1 MPPLPGAA
9 ADGSF
14 NLTPA
19 LQAGV
24 ATASFVNGFRLANGE
39 VLLVVSA
46 TGPLEP
52 ERSQELK
59 KYRRRARGDVD
70 SSFDLSPDRGPRAMV
85 WEVEPSGRPTF
96 GISL

>member
-1 MPPLPGAA
+1 MGP
-9 ADGSF
+9 F

-19 LQAGV
+19 LQGGV

-39 VLLVVSA
+39 VLLVFSA

-59 KYRRRARGDVD
+59 KYRRCARGA
-70 SSFDLSPDRGPRAMV
+70 STPPSICRRIEAP
-85 WEVEPSGRPTF
+85 EPWFGRWSRVGAPTF